1 MNKINTKEL
10 HQIFVNLKENREK
23 SFNELYEKYGKL
35 IYAISFSILKNKE
48 NSEDIVQIVFTKIY
62 RLDNKKLPETNE
74 ASWLYTLTKNE
85 SLNYLKKQ
93 NNIVALDE
101 LMDIP
106 YEDTELNRIIDEDS
120 YKRLMNKLD
129 EKEREIV
136 NLKVIAGMKFKD
148 ISNLL
153 NMPMRNSSME
163 ISYCIT

>member
-1 MNKINTKEL
+1 MNKINTKDL

-23 SFNELYEKYGKL
+23 SFNELYKKYGKL

-48 NSEDIVQIVFTKIY
+48 NSEDIVQIVFTKLY
-62 RLDNKKLPETNE
+62 KLDNKKLPEANE

-106 YEDTELNRIIDEDS
+106 YEDTELNKIIDEDS

>member
-23 SFNELYEKYGKL
+23 SFNELYEKYDKL

-106 YEDTELNRIIDEDS
+106 YEDTELNKIIDEDS

-163 ISYCIT
+163 ILYCIT

>member
-74 ASWLYTLTKNE
+74 AGWLYTLTKNE

-101 LMDIP
+101 LKDIP
-106 YEDTELNRIIDEDS
+106 YEDTELNKMIDEDS

-163 ISYCIT
+163 ILYCIT

>member
-48 NSEDIVQIVFTKIY
+48 NSEDIVQIAFTKIY

-106 YEDTELNRIIDEDS
+106 YEDTELNKIIDEDS

-163 ISYCIT
+163 ILYCIT

>member
-35 IYAISFSILKNKE
+35 VYAISFSILKNKE

-74 ASWLYTLTKNE
+74 AGWLYTLTKNE

-106 YEDTELNRIIDEDS
+106 YEDTELNKIIDEDS

-163 ISYCIT
+163 ILYCIT

>member
-1 MNKINTKEL
+1 M
-10 HQIFVNLKENREK
+10 
-23 SFNELYEKYGKL
+23 
-35 IYAISFSILKNKE
+35 
-48 NSEDIVQIVFTKIY
+48 QIVFTKIY

-74 ASWLYTLTKNE
+74 AGWLYTLTKNE

-106 YEDTELNRIIDEDS
+106 YEDTELNKIIDEDS

-163 ISYCIT
+163 ILYCIT

>member
-1 MNKINTKEL
+1 MNKINIKEL

-74 ASWLYTLTKNE
+74 AGWLYTLTKNE

-106 YEDTELNRIIDEDS
+106 YEDTELNKIIDEDS

-163 ISYCIT
+163 ILYCIT

>member
-93 NNIVALDE
+93 NNIVALEE
-101 LMDIP
+101 LMDNP
-106 YEDTELNRIIDEDS
+106 YVETELNKIIDEDS

-153 NMPMRNSSME
+153 NMPMRNSPME
-163 ISYCIT
+163 ILYCIT

>member
-74 ASWLYTLTKNE
+74 AGWLYTLTKNE

-106 YEDTELNRIIDEDS
+106 YEDTELNKIIDEDS

-163 ISYCIT
+163 ILYCIT

>member
-62 RLDNKKLPETNE
+62 KLDNKKLPETNE
-74 ASWLYTLTKNE
+74 AGWLYTLTKNE

-106 YEDTELNRIIDEDS
+106 YEDTELNKIIDEDS

-163 ISYCIT
+163 ILYCIT